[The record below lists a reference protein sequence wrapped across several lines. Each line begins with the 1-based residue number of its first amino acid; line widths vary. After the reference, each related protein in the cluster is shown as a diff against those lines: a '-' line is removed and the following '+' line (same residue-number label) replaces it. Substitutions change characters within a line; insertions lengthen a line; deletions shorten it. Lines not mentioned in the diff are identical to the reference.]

1 MTIKPE
7 NQSKFQPISQKWLER
22 ALCLTVFFIAGAVPT
37 PHVNEAHYLC
47 RLKSYWDPSWC
58 SGDLFLDSPEAH
70 LTVVWLFGW
79 MTYFFSLSTIAWIGR
94 LISWSLVAFAW
105 QKLSF
110 AVLPRDWFAPLSAAL
125 MLVGT
130 EQTHLAG
137 EWIIGGFEAKS
148 LAYGFV
154 LLGLGAAVSNRWNLA
169 WIQLGIASA
178 MHALVGGWSVLA
190 LMFAKLSCTENRS
203 FKSFSSMMPGLLIG
217 GTIGMLGVLPALFIN
232 QGIEPKVIREAD
244 QIYVFFRLPH
254 HLAILNK
261 DADWILERGFRHAI
275 ILALFIITQMQ
286 LRKIQLPNPYALYLV
301 RRFAL
306 GALFLSIIGFT
317 IHLIG
322 WSNPAW
328 SASLLKYYWWRLADI
343 ALPVAVSLS
352 LAVIVA
358 NQLKAQSRRAIV
370 TLVGC
375 LALATWGIGKHT
387 LDRLEARD
395 VPPADMRMRDHAAW
409 LEVCDWASENTQS
422 TDLFLVPQSTHTF
435 KWNAGRP
442 DVASYKDIPQD
453 AESMVEWHRRLHDV
467 FHMGYW
473 EDGTKR
479 WAPSLSALGTQ
490 KLIMIANRYGASYA
504 ISQNPLNQY
513 GYPIQA
519 NVSLPVIY
527 RKGPYTVYDLR
538 RYVENSDT
546 KATEQTPSADAIP

>member
-1 MTIKPE
+1 MTSKSG
-7 NQSKFQPISQKWLER
+7 NRAKFQPTSQKWLER
-22 ALCLTVFFIAGAVPT
+22 VLCLTVFFISGATPT

-110 AVLPRDWFAPLSAAL
+110 AVLPRDWFAPLTAAL

-130 EQTHLAG
+130 EQTYLAG

-190 LMFAKLSCTENRS
+190 LLFANLSNSENRS
-203 FKSFSSMMPGLLIG
+203 IKSFFSMMPGLLIG
-217 GTIGMLGVLPALFIN
+217 GAIGMLGVLPALFIN
-232 QGIEPKVIREAD
+232 QGIEPNVVSEAD

-254 HLAILNK
+254 HLALLNK
-261 DADWILERGFRHAI
+261 SPEWILERGFRHAI
-275 ILALFIITQMQ
+275 ILGLFFATQAQ
-286 LRKIQLPNPYALYLV
+286 LRKVQLPNPIGLQIL

-306 GALFLSIIGFT
+306 GSLCLSIIGFA
-317 IHLIG
+317 IHLAG

-328 SASLLKYYWWRLADI
+328 AASLLKYYWWRLADI

-352 LAVIVA
+352 LAAIVA
-358 NQLKAQSRRAIV
+358 DELKKQSRLAIV
-370 TLVGC
+370 ALVGC
-375 LALATWGIGKHT
+375 LALVTWGIGKHT
-387 LDRLEARD
+387 LDRLETGN
-395 VPPADMRMRDHAAW
+395 VPPADRRMRDHTAW
-409 LEVCDWASENTQS
+409 LEVCDWAAQYTQP
-422 TDLFLVPQSTHTF
+422 TDLFLVPQSAHTF

-442 DVASYKDIPQD
+442 EVATYKDIPQD
-453 AESMVEWHRRLHDV
+453 AKSMVEWHQRIQDI
-467 FHMGYW
+467 FHIGYW
-473 EDGTKR
+473 ENGSKR
-479 WAPSLSALGTQ
+479 WTPSLSALGTR
-490 KLIMIANRYGASYA
+490 KLIELANRYGASYV

-513 GYPIQA
+513 GYPIQTK
-519 NVSLPVIY
+519 VSLPVLY
-527 RKGPYTVYDLR
+527 RTGPYTVYDLR

-546 KATEQTPSADAIP
+546 RVIEQSLSEDATP